1 VNLMPMARLTWGGL
15 LTTMPGPVLRTLTGR
30 PATRSQVVVLRV
42 LGTRHLLQGGLDLAR
57 PTRGALRAGA
67 AVDLLHASTCAAAV
81 AFLPAWRRAAL
92 VDGPGAMAF
101 AVAGLVRAR
110 GAQAAP
116 PFQGGARQW
125 SRRIPRATT
134 EGRTVKLTAV

>member
-1 VNLMPMARLTWGGL
+1 MPVARLAWGGL
-15 LTTMPGPVLRTLTGR
+15 LTTMPGRVLRTLTGR
-30 PATRSQVVVLRV
+30 PATRSQVAVLRV

-67 AVDLLHASTCAAAV
+67 AVDLLHASTCAGAI

-110 GAQAAP
+110 APGPRRRCGRARPGALVS
-116 PFQGGARQW
+116 G
-125 SRRIPRATT
+125 RA
-134 EGRTVKLTAV
+134 GP

>member
-1 VNLMPMARLTWGGL
+1 MPVARLTWGGL
-15 LTTMPGPVLRTLTGR
+15 LTTMPGRVLRTLTGR
-30 PATRSQVVVLRV
+30 PATRSQVAVLRV

-67 AVDLLHASTCAAAV
+67 AVDLLHASTCAAAI

-92 VDGPGAMAF
+92 VDGPGAMVF

-110 GAQAAP
+110 AP
-116 PFQGGARQW
+116 RPRRRYGRARPGERV
-125 SRRIPRATT
+125 SGRA
-134 EGRTVKLTAV
+134 EP